1 MRTISGLQ
9 ATASG
14 GIVLDGVPINGLPAH
29 RIVEL
34 GIAHVPEAR
43 RVFPRMTV
51 LENLHMGSHLAE
63 ACRKRAETLAWVFQL
78 FPVLGQRTT
87 QLAGTLSGGE
97 QQMLAIARGLM
108 SRPKILMLDEFSL
121 GLAPIVVKQ
130 LFEVIQEVYR
140 QGTTV
145 FLVEQNVRH
154 SLSIAHR
161 GYVLENGAIVLE
173 GEGRELLKSE
183 YMMKAFLGM

>member
-1 MRTISGLQ
+1 
-9 ATASG
+9 
-14 GIVLDGVPINGLPAH
+14 
-29 RIVEL
+29 
-34 GIAHVPEAR
+34 
-43 RVFPRMTV
+43 
-51 LENLHMGSHLAE
+51 
-63 ACRKRAETLAWVFQL
+63 
-78 FPVLGQRTT
+78 
-87 QLAGTLSGGE
+87 
-97 QQMLAIARGLM
+97 
-108 SRPKILMLDEFSL
+108 MLDEFSL